1 MTDEQIVEFLV
12 ENRDFFITNDLVIS
26 ILRSIGWMLV
36 KGLNSLLDAC
46 QMLYDYTFGLID
58 ITSWSVLEDFLAEYG
73 PLLQGI
79 MVLSL
84 VVLGYMYL
92 FGKNKNHD
100 LLTSLL
106 IFAVVFTS
114 STTLFSTFNSFS
126 VLFKDAV
133 IGTEGAV
140 DGNNLVNQ
148 NLYDLIYIDEQIGL
162 DNMSSGEN
170 PPQYPSMTE
179 EDVAMIDITETLSND
194 KEGLTDNAKDILSKK
209 LEYRIEQS
217 ELTDVYNGVAWTD
230 FANTFYY
237 RYQFHYGTYYLTAIA
252 AIVVF
257 LGVSYKNVR
266 VIYELFVS
274 RILVT
279 MFSADL
285 SGKRKAVRLLEA
297 IRDGYYALCF
307 TALTLRSYFLFT
319 EYVTQTGANG
329 LVRGIVILF
338 VAFCVVDG
346 ANIMEKI
353 TGVDAGLSTMAGKL
367 IAGMHAVRGA
377 VMAGQQMRQMSMM
390 KRQTKA
396 MEAMAG
402 TGKSMAGG
410 NGQGSGNMPDPGSSG
425 GAAQDGGN
433 TDGNSG
439 GGTGDA
445 GGGASDQNSAEAS
458 GQNGGAEYSQEGDPE
473 TGNGG
478 SGDSLSGNGSEGASD
493 ADSHFS
499 QMDDALDQSGSGA
512 GASEPMENTGP
523 EMGSGGEEKGMFER
537 RAEKAEGTRTGQ
549 DAMSDVGNSQ
559 TLGGAENRHSAAS
572 PGESRTGYGPEKHS
586 PQPRQGGKRAAENP
600 TAPNAR
606 EPAGKKE
613 KKE

>member
-1 MTDEQIVEFLV
+1 MTDEQIIEFLV
-12 ENRDFFITNDLVIS
+12 ENREFFITNDLVTS

-46 QMLYDYTFGLID
+46 QILYDYTFGLID
-58 ITSWSVLEDFLAEYG
+58 ITSWSVLEEFLAEYG

-84 VVLGYMYL
+84 VALGYMYL

-114 STTLFSTFNSFS
+114 STTVFSTLNSFS

-133 IGTEGAV
+133 TGTEGAV
-140 DGNNLVNQ
+140 DGTNFVSQ

-162 DNMSSGEN
+162 DNMHSGEN

-209 LEYRIEQS
+209 LDYRIEQS

-266 VIYELFVS
+266 VVYELFVS

-279 MFSADL
+279 LFSADL

-319 EYVTQTGANG
+319 EYVTQTGTNG
-329 LVRGIVILF
+329 LMRGIVILF

-353 TGVDAGLSTMAGKL
+353 TGTDAGLSTMAGKL
-367 IAGMHAVRGA
+367 IAGMHMVRGA
-377 VMAGQQMRQMSMM
+377 VIAGQQMRQMGMM

-396 MEAMAG
+396 MEAMDG
-402 TGKSMAGG
+402 TGKSMVGA
-410 NGQGSGNMPDPGSSG
+410 NGQGSGNMPDPGGSG
-425 GAAQDGGN
+425 GDAQDGGTADKN
-433 TDGNSG
+433 GRADAGDSG
-439 GGTGDA
+439 GKSSGQDG
-445 GGGASDQNSAEAS
+445 AEAS
-458 GQNGGAEYSQEGDPE
+458 SQNGGAEYSQAGEPE
-473 TGNGG
+473 TGDET
-478 SGDSLSGNGSEGASD
+478 SGDGLNGNGSEGSSA

-499 QMDDALDQSGSGA
+499 QMDEALDQSGGDA
-512 GASEPMENTGP
+512 GASKPTANTGP
-523 EMGSGGEEKGMFER
+523 KMGSSGEEKGMFDRWE
-537 RAEKAEGTRTGQ
+537 EKAEGTRTGQ
-549 DAMSDVGNSQ
+549 DAMSHVGNSQ
-559 TLGGAENRHSAAS
+559 RLGGTENRHSAAF
-572 PGESRTGYGPEKHS
+572 PGESGTGYRPVKHS
-586 PQPRQGGKRAAENP
+586 PQPRQDGKRAAENP
-600 TAPNAR
+600 TTQYAQGSAD
-606 EPAGKKE
+606 KKE
-613 KKE
+613 KE

>member
-1 MTDEQIVEFLV
+1 MTDEQIIEFLV
-12 ENRDFFITNDLVIS
+12 ENRDYFITNDLVTS

-46 QMLYDYTFGLID
+46 QALYDYTFGLID
-58 ITSWSVLEDFLAEYG
+58 ITSWSVLEEFLAEYG
-73 PLLQGI
+73 PLLQAV

-100 LLTSLL
+100 LLTSML

-126 VLFKDAV
+126 ILFKDAV
-133 IGTEGAV
+133 VGTEGAV
-140 DGNNLVNQ
+140 DGINLVNQ

-179 EDVAMIDITETLSND
+179 EDVAMIDISETLSNEQ
-194 KEGLTDNAKDILSKK
+194 EGLTDNAKDILSKK
-209 LEYRIEQS
+209 LDYRIEQS

-279 MFSADL
+279 LFSADL

-319 EYVTQTGANG
+319 EYITQTGANG
-329 LVRGIVILF
+329 LMRGIVILF

-377 VMAGQQMRQMSMM
+377 AMAGQQMRQMGMI
-390 KRQTKA
+390 KRQTEA
-396 MEAMAG
+396 LEAMAQNG
-402 TGKSMAGG
+402 AG
-410 NGQGSGNMPDPGSSG
+410 NPMMDVKGQSSGNMPDPGGSGDDTDRTSGADAGDPGGGSPDQG
-425 GAAQDGGN
+425 GAE
-433 TDGNSG
+433 
-439 GGTGDA
+439 
-445 GGGASDQNSAEAS
+445 ASDQS
-458 GQNGGAEYSQEGDPE
+458 GGDEYSQVREPE
-473 TGNGG
+473 TGNGRN
-478 SGDSLSGNGSEGASD
+478 GDGLREDGSEGASP
-493 ADSHFS
+493 ADDHFS
-499 QMDDALDQSGSGA
+499 QMDDALDQGGSGA
-512 GASEPMENTGP
+512 GASEPTKNTGV
-523 EMGSGGEEKGMFER
+523 EMGSSTEEKGMFDR
-537 RAEKAEGTRTGQ
+537 WADKAEETRTGQ
-549 DAMSDVGNSQ
+549 AGMSDAGSSQ
-559 TLGGAENRHSAAS
+559 KLGEAESRHDAVS
-572 PGESRTGYGPEKHS
+572 PGERRTSYEPERS
-586 PQPRQGGKRAAENP
+586 FTQPRQSGAGNP
-600 TAPNAR
+600 TAKYAR

-613 KKE
+613 KE

>member
-58 ITSWSVLEDFLAEYG
+58 ITSWSVLEEFLAEYG

-84 VVLGYMYL
+84 VALGYMYL

-114 STTLFSTFNSFS
+114 STTVFSTLNSFS
-126 VLFKDAV
+126 ILFKDAV
-133 IGTEGAV
+133 TGTEGAV
-140 DGNNLVNQ
+140 DGTNLVNQ

-162 DNMSSGEN
+162 DNMHSGEN

-179 EDVAMIDITETLSND
+179 EDVAMIDISETLSND

-266 VIYELFVS
+266 VIYELFQS

-279 MFSADL
+279 LFSADL

-329 LVRGIVILF
+329 LMRGIVILF

-377 VMAGQQMRQMSMM
+377 VMAGQQMRQMGMM

-402 TGKSMAGG
+402 TGKAMAGG
-410 NGQGSGNMPDPGSSG
+410 NEQGSGNLPDPGSSG
-425 GAAQDGGN
+425 GDAQDGGN

-439 GGTGDA
+439 GGTGDT
-445 GGGASDQNSAEAS
+445 GGGASDQDGAEAS
-458 GQNGGAEYSQEGDPE
+458 SQNGGAEYSQAGDPE
-473 TGNGG
+473 TGNDG

-523 EMGSGGEEKGMFER
+523 EMGSSGEEKGMFDR
-537 RAEKAEGTRTGQ
+537 WADKAEGARTGEA
-549 DAMSDVGNSQ
+549 AMRDGGNSQ
-559 TLGGAENRHSAAS
+559 TLGGAENRHGAAS
-572 PGESRTGYGPEKHS
+572 PGESRTGYGPEKRS

-600 TAPNAR
+600 TAKYAQ

-613 KKE
+613 KE

>member
-179 EDVAMIDITETLSND
+179 EDVAMIDITEILSND

-279 MFSADL
+279 LFSADL

-499 QMDDALDQSGSGA
+499 QMDDALDQSGSSA

-559 TLGGAENRHSAAS
+559 TFGGAENRHSAAS

>member
-92 FGKNKNHD
+92 FGKSKNHD

-170 PPQYPSMTE
+170 PPQYPSITE

-194 KEGLTDNAKDILSKK
+194 KEGLTDNAKDVLSKK

-279 MFSADL
+279 LFSADL

-319 EYVTQTGANG
+319 EYITQTGANG
-329 LVRGIVILF
+329 LMRGIVILF

-353 TGVDAGLSTMAGKL
+353 TGIDAGLSSMTGKL

-402 TGKSMAGG
+402 TGKSGKSMAGG
-410 NGQGSGNMPDPGSSG
+410 NGQGPGNMPDPGSSG
-425 GAAQDGGN
+425 GDAQDGGN

-439 GGTGDA
+439 GGTGDT
-445 GGGASDQNSAEAS
+445 GGGASDQNGAEAS
-458 GQNGGAEYSQEGDPE
+458 SQNGGAEYSQEGDPE
-473 TGNGG
+473 TGNDG

-499 QMDDALDQSGSGA
+499 QMDDALDQSGSSDV
-512 GASEPMENTGP
+512 ASEPMENTGP
-523 EMGSGGEEKGMFER
+523 EMGSSGEEKGMFDR

-559 TLGGAENRHSAAS
+559 T
-572 PGESRTGYGPEKHS
+572 YS

>member
-12 ENRDFFITNDLVIS
+12 ENRDFFITNDLIIS

-58 ITSWSVLEDFLAEYG
+58 ITSWSVLEEFLAEYG

-84 VVLGYMYL
+84 VALGYMYL

-114 STTLFSTFNSFS
+114 STTVFSTLNSFS
-126 VLFKDAV
+126 ILFKDAV
-133 IGTEGAV
+133 TGTEGAV
-140 DGNNLVNQ
+140 DGTNLVNQ
-148 NLYDLIYIDEQIGL
+148 NLYDLIYIDGQIGL
-162 DNMSSGEN
+162 DNMHSGEN

-179 EDVAMIDITETLSND
+179 EDVAMIDISETLSND

-279 MFSADL
+279 LFSADL

-329 LVRGIVILF
+329 LMRGIVILF

-377 VMAGQQMRQMSMM
+377 VMAGQQMRQMGMM

-402 TGKSMAGG
+402 TGKAMAGG
-410 NGQGSGNMPDPGSSG
+410 NEQGSGNLPDPGGAGGDGDGKSGTDTGDTGGGSSG
-425 GAAQDGGN
+425 REG
-433 TDGNSG
+433 
-439 GGTGDA
+439 
-445 GGGASDQNSAEAS
+445 AEAS
-458 GQNGGAEYSQEGDPE
+458 SQNGGDGYSQRGEQE
-473 TGNGG
+473 AGNDS
-478 SGDSLSGNGSEGASD
+478 SGDGLNENGSEGASA
-493 ADSHFS
+493 ADDHFS
-499 QMDDALDQSGSGA
+499 QMDDALNQDRSSA
-512 GASEPMENTGP
+512 GAPDPAGNTGP
-523 EMGSGGEEKGMFER
+523 EMGSKEKGMFDR
-537 RAEKAEGTRTGQ
+537 WADRAEGAHAGENTMGEGR
-549 DAMSDVGNSQ
+549 SPQ
-559 TLGGAENRHSAAS
+559 TPGGAENRHTSAA
-572 PGESRTGYGPEKHS
+572 PHRKRTEG
-586 PQPRQGGKRAAENP
+586 NP
-600 TAPNAR
+600 TAKYAR

-613 KKE
+613 KE